1 MSKKLWT
8 LLSLLVIAA
17 MLLGACAKKTE
28 TPTQEAVPPTPTQPP
43 AAQPTDTP
51 EPKMGYE
58 GPSEPTTI
66 AFWEQEGDEVDVFI
80 DGLIA
85 DFQAK
90 YPNVTV
96 ERTHYANED
105 LRDQFQTA
113 SLAEA
118 APEVVRVPNDFAGP
132 FSALDIV
139 APVDQLFDAEFLSQ
153 FFDGALGP
161 AKVGGILWGVPD
173 NYGNHLMLLY
183 NKDLIAEPPATFEDL
198 IAKAKELTSGD
209 IQGFAYNLN
218 EPFWGAGFYGAFGGW
233 PLDDKD
239 QPQFDN
245 PAFVNYLTFVKS
257 LKDDGVVPQ
266 ECDYGCADTLFKEGK
281 AAMIINGDWSLGD
294 YKTALGDKLGTA
306 PVPPINGKP
315 YTEMTAGK
323 YWMVSK
329 AVLADANKKAA
340 VQAFI
345 AYMTSA
351 DVQKK
356 WLDEQNRLPS
366 NKEIAKDP
374 KIASDPVLAGS
385 MAALA
390 NGRGM
395 PAAPQMRCAWDA
407 WRPNLEGVMA
417 GTIKP
422 EDAAKAAQAAANEC
436 VATLGQP
443 EPTAEPPAQ
452 GFVPIPV
459 DKPVTITIWHQWDGK
474 YLEAIQAAFDEYTKL
489 SPNVTIDLSKPDDV
503 ANALNTAIPAGE
515 GPDIIGWAN
524 DKIGEQALAGNIV
537 DLSTLGITMDFLK
550 ANYEPAAVN
559 GVVWSDMIWA
569 LPESQ
574 EGIALVYNKDLVT
587 AEYLPTD
594 PMNFDDLLAKAEKFY
609 ADKGIPL
616 ICNQAFGGSDAYHM
630 APIYF
635 GFGVPSYVDE
645 DGKVYVNTPEMIAAG
660 EWLAKLAK
668 VSLAENSY
676 DICKANLKEGKVGMW
691 WTGPWA
697 IAGIEEDGVNYGI
710 LAFGRPFVGIKTLMI
725 SKNAVDRGTAEIA
738 LDIIKFFTNA
748 EMQKKVAL
756 VNKTIPANSAALADP
771 EIAALPTLAGF
782 GASLNLG
789 IPMSSSPYAGAQ
801 WGPVGDA
808 SKAIWVGAQT
818 PAEAFAAAQKAIEDA
833 IAQMK

>member
-1 MSKKLWT
+1 MKKLYT
-8 LLSLLVIAA
+8 FLTMIILASL
-17 MLLGACAKKTE
+17 LLGACATKTE

-422 EDAAKAAQAAANEC
+422 EDAAK
-436 VATLGQP
+436 
-443 EPTAEPPAQ
+443 
-452 GFVPIPV
+452 
-459 DKPVTITIWHQWDGK
+459 
-474 YLEAIQAAFDEYTKL
+474 Y
-489 SPNVTIDLSKPDDV
+489 
-503 ANALNTAIPAGE
+503 
-515 GPDIIGWAN
+515 
-524 DKIGEQALAGNIV
+524 
-537 DLSTLGITMDFLK
+537 
-550 ANYEPAAVN
+550 
-559 GVVWSDMIWA
+559 
-569 LPESQ
+569 
-574 EGIALVYNKDLVT
+574 
-587 AEYLPTD
+587 
-594 PMNFDDLLAKAEKFY
+594 
-609 ADKGIPL
+609 
-616 ICNQAFGGSDAYHM
+616 
-630 APIYF
+630 
-635 GFGVPSYVDE
+635 
-645 DGKVYVNTPEMIAAG
+645 
-660 EWLAKLAK
+660 
-668 VSLAENSY
+668 
-676 DICKANLKEGKVGMW
+676 
-691 WTGPWA
+691 
-697 IAGIEEDGVNYGI
+697 
-710 LAFGRPFVGIKTLMI
+710 RI
-725 SKNAVDRGTAEIA
+725 S
-738 LDIIKFFTNA
+738 
-748 EMQKKVAL
+748 
-756 VNKTIPANSAALADP
+756 
-771 EIAALPTLAGF
+771 
-782 GASLNLG
+782 
-789 IPMSSSPYAGAQ
+789 
-801 WGPVGDA
+801 
-808 SKAIWVGAQT
+808 
-818 PAEAFAAAQKAIEDA
+818 
-833 IAQMK
+833 